1 MFHVK
6 QVTIGHDPLV
16 TELARGHPVMVF
28 DGACNLCHG
37 WVRFVMERDRQAQL
51 RFLAIQSPAGR
62 AFLAR
67 NRLPADVYESFYLV
81 VDGAILEKSHG
92 FLTMLRYLRA
102 PWPWLGAFKFLPRW
116 LLDPLYDLI
125 ARNRYRWFGRRELCL
140 VPELG
145 VPERF
150 LTSDRTDASTRAAR

>member
-6 QVTIGHDPLV
+6 QVAIRHDPSV
-16 TELARGHPVMVF
+16 TRAAGGHPVMVF

-37 WVRFVMERDRQAQL
+37 WVKFALARDAGGAL
-51 RFLAIQSPAGR
+51 RFLAAQSPLGR
-62 AFLAR
+62 DFLAR
-67 NRLPADVYESFYLV
+67 NGLPTEIYESFYLV
-81 VDGAILEKSHG
+81 VDGAILEKSRG
-92 FLTMLRYLRA
+92 ILAMSAYLRR
-102 PWPWLGAFKFLPRW
+102 PWPWLRVFAVMPAW

-145 VPERF
+145 ADERF
-150 LTSDRTDASTRAAR
+150 LT

>member
-1 MFHVK
+1 MK
-6 QVTIGHDPLV
+6 QVTIGHDPRV
-16 TELARGHPVMVF
+16 TEMACGHPVMVF

-37 WVRFVMERDRQAQL
+37 WVKFALGRDPAGHL
-51 RFLAIQSPAGR
+51 RFLAIQSPAGQG
-62 AFLAR
+62 FLAR
-67 NRLPADVYESFYLV
+67 NGLPAQSYESFYLV
-81 VDGAILEKSHG
+81 EGGAILQKSHG
-92 FLTMLRYLRA
+92 FLRMVRYLRA
-102 PWPWLGAFKFLPRW
+102 PWPWLGVFNILPAW

-150 LTSDRTDASTRAAR
+150 LT